1 MRRKE
6 STRDWIDAFVSRDD
20 GASWDLGY
28 TRSVRR
34 PDGKI
39 VIVYYFAA
47 HKDKERTI
55 ETTIWDP
62 GSKSP

>member
-1 MRRKE
+1 
-6 STRDWIDAFVSRDD
+6 VQ
-20 GASWDLGY
+20 
-28 TRSVRR
+28 R

-39 VIVYYFAA
+39 VTVYYFAA

-62 GSKSP
+62 GRKSP